1 MRDWSRIKCGDRFD
15 VNARGTKMKKFL
27 LSVAIV
33 PLFALPD
40 PGLTQELEEIT
51 VTAARREQTL
61 NTLPISASVF
71 SSEQLEQFRMLE
83 PRDLD
88 QQTPGLLTKYGPN
101 GLATVGFYMR
111 GVGINDFTGTVDP
124 SLGIYVDEVFMPTP
138 DMLNFAVFDVERVE
152 VLRGPQGTLYGR
164 NSTAGAINFITAA
177 PTREFEG
184 YVRGEYGSYGTGRI
198 TGALSG
204 AISDTLMGRL
214 SVDYRT
220 SSSNDGWSFN
230 RFTGNELGKLDQTAI
245 RGQLLWEPSEAF
257 SARVIYSFGDHESE
271 QPLLQHIATRDSN
284 NLGAI
289 CDPVIAGR
297 RAEGDCV
304 NLLGYF
310 DPDNAPYDGDA
321 NLDPTLE
328 IESDDISLIM
338 NWEASGFT
346 VTSITGY
353 NDFSK
358 FQSQDIDASPN
369 VAADNETENT
379 VENFSQEVRLTS
391 DDSHNIGW
399 IVGANYATTDVNWFQ
414 TIDLSELAGIP
425 TSNGADQTTDSWA
438 IFGQV
443 TVPLSDSLEISG
455 GLRYTDEEREWQGAT
470 FVGTFLNLQE
480 ALASGAPRLSQ
491 LPLPPNDPNAGGPL
505 DFPNVKQEENVDFS
519 LVLKYTPSDNAM
531 YYLRIAEGF
540 RSGGFSS
547 AVIFSQDALEPY
559 EPEELLAYEVGLKLS
574 SSDNRLRFDSSAFY
588 YDYQGFQ
595 ATFVRANE
603 ANARLQN
610 AGDVEIYGLEA
621 SLDWLPTE
629 QWDLNLGL
637 SLLDSEIVSTS
648 VVLPPLDGGPEVT
661 IAGNEIP
668 NAPGFSI
675 NGRARYYLPL
685 GSSFL
690 AALQADFTSVDE
702 HFLEPNNREVLKA
715 DSYTLV
721 NARVEVGPREGPWRV
736 SAFVRNIGDEVYRTA
751 AQDLALALGF
761 NEMVLGFPRT
771 WGLQFEYQF

>member
-1 MRDWSRIKCGDRFD
+1 
-15 VNARGTKMKKFL
+15 MKKL
-27 LSVAIV
+27 LITVAIV
-33 PLFALPD
+33 PLFGLPD
-40 PGLTQELEEIT
+40 SGLAQELDEIT

-71 SSEQLEQFRMLE
+71 SSEQLEQLRMLE

-88 QQTPGLLTKYGPN
+88 QQTPGLLTKNGPN

-138 DMLNFAVFDVERVE
+138 DMLNFAVFDVERIE

-164 NSTAGAINFITAA
+164 NSTAGAINFITAS

-204 AISDTLMGRL
+204 PISETLMGRL

-220 SSSNDGWSFN
+220 SSSSDSWSFN

-257 SARVIYSFGDHESE
+257 SARLIYSFGDHESE
-271 QPLLQHIATRDSN
+271 QPLLQHIATRDPN
-284 NLGAI
+284 NPGAI
-289 CDPVIAGR
+289 CAPVIAGR

-310 DPDNAPYDGDA
+310 DPDSEPYDGDA

-328 IESDDISLIM
+328 IQSDDVSLIM
-338 NWEASGFT
+338 NWDVGDFT

-353 NDFSK
+353 NDFTK
-358 FQSQDIDASPN
+358 FQGQDIDASPN

-379 VENFSQEVRLTS
+379 VENFSQEIRLTS
-391 DDSHNIGW
+391 GDSSNIGW

-414 TIDLSELAGIP
+414 TIDLTELAGIP

-443 TVPLSDSLEISG
+443 SVPLSDTLEVSG
-455 GLRYTDEEREWQGAT
+455 GLRYTDEKREWQGAT
-470 FVGTFLNLQE
+470 FVGTFSNLQQ

-491 LPLPPNDPNAGGPL
+491 LPLPPGDPNAGGPL

-519 LVLKYTPSDNAM
+519 LVLKYTPSDTAM
-531 YYLRIAEGF
+531 YYLRVAEGF

-559 EPEELLAYEVGLKLS
+559 DPEELLAYEAGLKLS
-574 SSDNRLRFDSSAFY
+574 SGDKRLRFDSSVFY
-588 YDYQGFQ
+588 YDYEGFQ

-621 SLDWLPTE
+621 SLDWVPTE
-629 QWDLNLGL
+629 RWDLNLGL
-637 SLLDSEIVSTS
+637 SLLESEIVSTS

-661 IAGNEIP
+661 IEGNEIP

-685 GSSFL
+685 GSNFV
-690 AALQADFTSVDE
+690 AALQADFVSVDE

-721 NARVEVGPREGPWRV
+721 NARVEIGPREGPWRAA
-736 SAFVRNIGDEVYRTA
+736 AFVRNIGDEVYRTA

-761 NEMVLGFPRT
+761 NEIVLGIPRT
-771 WGLQFEYQF
+771 WGVQLEYQF